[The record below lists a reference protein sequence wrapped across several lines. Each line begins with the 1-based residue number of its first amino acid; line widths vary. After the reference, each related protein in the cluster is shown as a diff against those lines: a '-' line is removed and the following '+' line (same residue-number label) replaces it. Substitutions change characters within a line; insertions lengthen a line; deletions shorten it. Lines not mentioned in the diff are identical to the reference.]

1 MALERRHCAR
11 CGYAHYQDD
20 ELWFSL
26 DELIE
31 VVRMTVQACL
41 AMPDQRLPAAERDQ
55 IRARIA
61 AGRRPGPA
69 TGEVTP
75 SPAAR
80 PGGQPATTGEGRPR
94 YRPA

>member
-1 MALERRHCAR
+1 MTVGRHN
-11 CGYAHYQDD
+11 HYEDG
-20 ELWFSL
+20 ELWLSV

-61 AGRRPGPA
+61 AGRGRGPGPA
-69 TGEVTP
+69 AGASEH
-75 SPAAR
+75 PAAR
-80 PGGQPATTGEGRPR
+80 PGGQPATTGESRPR
-94 YRPA
+94 